1 MIMNKSINLQKAI
14 TLVNAAT
21 TTVKELCEFIFNDI
35 HYFQE
40 IRENFYM
47 QELRERVANGSAPSL
62 LDPANLTEEATDIL
76 NKIQNDT
83 KQFSLQYALNSMDIV
98 LDAMNQKQFKT
109 KKGSSALLSLLC
121 SLKELNE

>member
-1 MIMNKSINLQKAI
+1 MNKSINLQKAI